1 LLGLIANFSPLWF
14 NFNVLKNK
22 SQILLLVL
30 CLVTAAAAAQNLQP
44 VEFIENKGQ
53 WDSRVLFKA
62 SIPGGSLY
70 LGEQGYTVLQHRE
83 EDVKHIQE
91 LMHHRE
97 KQTAADKNF
106 ILHSHAYRVSFE
118 GANLSPR
125 IIADKVQPG
134 IRNYF
139 LGNDPS
145 KWGSGCKSFLG
156 ITVKDIYPNIDLRYY
171 SNSGSMKYDLIVNP
185 GGKVSDVV
193 MAYEGAEGLQLAGKM
208 LEIKTSVGV
217 VRELDPYSYQYSEN
231 GKRVIKNGFRVKGN
245 KVSFDIKDYD
255 PTKPLVIDPTMIF
268 VSFSGSPSDNFGYT
282 ATYGPDGSFFGGG
295 TVWADQFPVTA
306 GVIQQNWGGGAF
318 DMGIQRLSPNG
329 TTLMYG
335 TFIGGRG
342 EDQPHSLMADAQG
355 NLVIA
360 GRTDS
365 TGYPVFPAAG
375 STIGSNGLN
384 DIVVTMLNT
393 TGGMIASKRIG
404 GSDEDGV
411 NITPFR
417 SRSSLQY
424 NYGDDGRSEVIV
436 DNSGNIYVATM
447 TRSSN
452 FPFTANAPQQTRKGN
467 QDGAVL
473 KFSPNLGSLLMA
485 TYLGGGADDAAYV
498 LDISPVTGN
507 VYVAGGTASAD
518 LPQTDAS
525 SIHQFSQGGIDGF
538 VSMYSNDLTTL
549 IRSTYIGTNVYD
561 QIFGIKMDRFGVP
574 YVMGQTLSNS
584 WPQTNALFYQNAGKQ
599 FIMKLNPALNG
610 VVYSTA
616 FGSGGADVNISPT
629 AFLVDRCENVYVS
642 GWGGSLGGSWTSS
655 GTTGM
660 TTTSDAYIPRNY
672 TVTRQTDGSDFYFF
686 VLKKNAVSQLYG
698 SFFGQDGFTGDHVD
712 GGTSRFNPDGVI
724 YQAMCANCS
733 GGRNIFPTT
742 TGSFATTNP
751 STRCNLAMLKMAF
764 NLSGLKSGV
773 QSSING
779 EIRDTAG
786 CVPLTVDFR
795 DTVANAVTYEWDFD
809 GDGVTDRITTTSTT
823 SWTYLVI
830 RNYRVRMIAVD
841 SSTCNIRDTSFM
853 TIRVGNIET
862 HPDFSFSRLTPC
874 DSLRFQFTNTT
885 FQPAI
890 KPFRDS
896 SFLWDFGDG
905 SPLVRVDGR
914 QVIHKFPA
922 VGSYRVRLILRDTA
936 YCNAPEFKDSILNI
950 SINVKAVIDSL
961 PGGCQPYTAAVK
973 HSSTGGQQFFWDF
986 GDPASGANN
995 FSNLSSPSPH
1005 IYNLPGIYTI
1015 KLKVVD
1021 SGTCNI
1027 ADSTTFRLTVLA
1039 KPKAVIGNV
1048 TPQPPVAN
1056 KPYVFTNSSSAAAVL
1071 FRWDF
1076 GDGEF
1081 LVTPSRNPVTHEY
1094 NLTKTYTVTLIATAA
1109 NGCQDTARRQIET
1122 LIEPAVDV
1130 PNAFTPL
1137 TGGINSIVFVRG
1149 YGITK
1154 IKFAIWNRWGQKV
1167 FETEDRKVGW
1177 DGTYKGVVQ
1186 PMDVYAYTLEA
1197 EFVDGTKAK
1206 RKGDITLIR

>member
-1 LLGLIANFSPLWF
+1 LLGLIAAFSPIWF
-14 NFNVLKNK
+14 NFNLLKNK
-22 SQILLLVL
+22 NQILLFCL
-30 CLVTAAAAAQNLQP
+30 CLATTTAIAQNLPP

-53 WDSRVLFKA
+53 WDDRVHFKA
-62 SIPGGSLY
+62 SIPGGSLFV
-70 LGEQGYTVLQHRE
+70 GENGYTVLQHRD
-83 EDVKHIQE
+83 EDLRHVQE
-91 LMHHRE
+91 LRHHLGKE
-97 KQTAADKNF
+97 TGADKNYV
-106 ILHSHAYRVSFE
+106 IHSHAYRVVFE
-118 GANLSPR
+118 GASEKPQ
-125 IIADKVQPG
+125 IIADKTLPG
-134 IRNYF
+134 IRNYY
-139 LGNDPS
+139 LGNDRS
-145 KWGSGCKSFLG
+145 KWATGCKSFLG
-156 ITVKDIYPNIDLRYY
+156 ITVKDIYPHIDLRYY
-171 SNSGSMKYDLIVNP
+171 SDHGSMKYDLIVNP
-185 GGKVSDVV
+185 GGKISDIV
-193 MAYEGAEGLQLAGKM
+193 MLYEGTEGLQLADKM

-217 VRELDPYSYQYSEN
+217 VRELDPYTYQYGEN
-231 GKRVIKNGFRVKGN
+231 GKRVIKNGFRIKGN
-245 KVSFDIKDYD
+245 KVSFDIKNYD
-255 PTKPLVIDPTMIF
+255 ASKPLVIDPTMIF

-295 TVWADQFPVTA
+295 TVWADQFPVTP

-365 TGYPVFPAAG
+365 TGYPLFPAAG
-375 STIGSNGLN
+375 SNIGTNGMF
-384 DIVVTMLNT
+384 DIVVTMLDN
-393 TGGMIASKRIG
+393 TGGVIASKRIG
-404 GSDEDGV
+404 GAQDDGV
-411 NITPFR
+411 NMTPFR
-417 SRSSLQY
+417 SRNSLQY

-436 DNSGNIYVATM
+436 DNGGNIYVASM

-452 FPFTANAPQQTRKGN
+452 FPFTANAPQQILKGS
-467 QDGAVL
+467 QDGLVL

-485 TYLGGGADDAAYV
+485 TSLGGSADDAAYV

-507 VYVAGGTASAD
+507 IYVSGGTSSTD
-518 LPQTDAS
+518 FPQTTPG
-525 SIHQFSQGGIDGF
+525 SINPTNRGGIDGF
-538 VSMYSNDLTTL
+538 VSMFTNDLTAI
-549 IRSTYIGTNVYD
+549 IRSTYIGTSEYD
-561 QIFGIKMDRFGVP
+561 QVYGVKMDRFGVP
-574 YVMGQTLSNS
+574 YVMGQTLSDN
-584 WPQTNALFYQNAGKQ
+584 WPNINATFFQARGKQ
-599 FIMKLNPALNG
+599 FIMKLNPDLTS

-616 FGSGGADVNISPT
+616 FGSGGTDVNISPT

-642 GWGGSLGGSWTSS
+642 GWGGYIGGNFSSS
-655 GTTGM
+655 GTNGLTS
-660 TTTSDAYIPRNY
+660 TSDAYIPRNY
-672 TVTRQTDGSDFYFF
+672 TPARQTDGADFYFF

-698 SFFGQDGFTGDHVD
+698 SFFGQDGFTVDHVD

-742 TGSFATTNP
+742 SGAFATTNP

-764 NLSGLKSGV
+764 NLSGLKSGI

-809 GDGVTDRITTTSTT
+809 GDGVTDRTTTTSTT

-862 HPDFSFSRLTPC
+862 HPDFSFSRLPPC
-874 DSLRFQFTNTT
+874 DSLRYQFTNTT
-885 FQPAI
+885 FQPPI

-896 SFLWDFGDG
+896 SFIWDFGDG

-914 QVIHKFPA
+914 QVTHKFPA
-922 VGSYRVRLILRDTA
+922 VGSYRVRLLLRDTA
-936 YCNAPEFKDSILNI
+936 YCNSPEYKDTTLNI
-950 SINVKAVIDSL
+950 AVNVKAIMDSI
-961 PGGCQPYTAAVK
+961 PDGCQPHTVVAK
-973 HSSTGGQQFFWDF
+973 HSSLGGVRFFWDF

-995 FSNLSSPSPH
+995 FSTLSSPPPH
-1005 IYNLPGIYTI
+1005 VYNLPGMYIV
-1015 KLKVVD
+1015 KLRVVD
-1021 SGTCNI
+1021 SSTCNI
-1027 ADSTTFRLTVLA
+1027 VDSTSFQFNVFP
-1039 KPKAVIGNV
+1039 KPKAVIGNA
-1048 TPQPPVAN
+1048 TPQPPIVN
-1056 KPYVFTNSSSAAAVL
+1056 TPILFTNNSSPSAVS
-1071 FRWDF
+1071 FRWEF
-1076 GDGEF
+1076 GDGDF
-1081 LVTPSRNPVTHEY
+1081 LVTPSRNPVSHDY

-1122 LIEPAVDV
+1122 LIEQAVDV

-1137 TGGINSIVFVRG
+1137 QGGINNMVFVRG
-1149 YGITK
+1149 YGIAK
-1154 IKFAIWNRWGQKV
+1154 IKFTIWNRWGQKV
-1167 FETEDRKVGW
+1167 FETEDRKIGW
-1177 DGTYKGVVQ
+1177 DGKYKGVVQ
-1186 PMDVYAYTLEA
+1186 PMEVYAYTLDV
-1197 EFVDGTKAK
+1197 EFADGSKAK
-1206 RKGDITLIR
+1206 KTGDITLIR